1 MSTCSETL
9 LIFWINVNNLYLLQF
24 KNIYIYIY
32 IYIYIFQTNKVCLK
46 ASILGETSQR
56 RSASVTKFSQPRV

>member
-1 MSTCSETL
+1 MSICSETL
-9 LIFWINVNNLYLLQF
+9 LIFWVNVNNLHLLQF
-24 KNIYIYIY
+24 RN

-56 RSASVTKFSQPRV
+56 MPAPVTKFSQPRV